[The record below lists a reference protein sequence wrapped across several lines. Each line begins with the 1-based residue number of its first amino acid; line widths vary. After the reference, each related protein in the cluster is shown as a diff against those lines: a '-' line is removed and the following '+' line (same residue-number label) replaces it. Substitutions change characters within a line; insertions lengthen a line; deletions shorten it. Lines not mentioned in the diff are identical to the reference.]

1 MIDTLHCRQ
10 YASDKAAPIRLNA
23 GFRSDLAWWRAFASE
38 WNGVSFLPNPVHL
51 PAVEMASDAS
61 GVVEV
66 GTGTQLAW
74 DQRSQPLPIASKELI
89 PIILGCAAWG
99 HSWQARRVI
108 CHCDNHVVVAAMR
121 TRTSRD
127 KALMHLI
134 RCLVFVEAHFQCYLS
149 PVYINA
155 HANYLAD
162 DLSRNNLPSFL
173 SKVPHASRRPVAVS
187 APLLDLLLDTHLDW
201 TSPIW
206 SRQFNYIFN
215 RA

>member
-127 KALMHLI
+127 KVLMHLI
-134 RCLVFVEAHFQCYLS
+134 RCLWKRTSNATCPQCTLMHT
-149 PVYINA
+149 PTTWQMTCPGIIC
-155 HANYLAD
+155 
-162 DLSRNNLPSFL
+162 LPFSQRF
-173 SKVPHASRRPVAVS
+173 PMPRAV
-187 APLLDLLLDTHLDW
+187 
-201 TSPIW
+201 
-206 SRQFNYIFN
+206 Q
-215 RA
+215 